1 MIKSDDLK
9 LEMNSLKSEKNEMID
24 KRVKNEYEIKR
35 LNENI
40 EKAKYSNQ
48 VKKDQ
53 MKRMDKIA
61 FGEHFSSV

>member
-9 LEMNSLKSEKNEMID
+9 LEMNSLKREKNEMID